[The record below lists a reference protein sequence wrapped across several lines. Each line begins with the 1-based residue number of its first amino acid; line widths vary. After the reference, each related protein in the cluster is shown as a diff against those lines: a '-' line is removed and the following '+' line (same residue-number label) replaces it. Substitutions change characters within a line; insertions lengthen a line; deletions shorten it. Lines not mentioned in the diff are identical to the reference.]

1 MMSSDSF
8 DQHAAKIPAIL
19 ELIDGK
25 RLSVMVI
32 TPRAQIKMA
41 ELLNRP
47 NPFLE
52 VETRNGDRL
61 NIAKTALKTVKEID
75 LKNAQVAE
83 LKADKSS
90 FFDPLKAL
98 GLKEGASEIDIRSA
112 YLNLVRRY
120 HPDRFAALN
129 PPDEIEVYLEAML
142 KRLNAA
148 YEILCGEAPG
158 QDGQTN
164 KHRAA

>member
-1 MMSSDSF
+1 MNSSDGF
-8 DQHAAKIPAIL
+8 DQNAPKVPAIL
-19 ELIDGK
+19 EMMDGK
-25 RLSVMVI
+25 RLSVMVVM
-32 TPRAQIKMA
+32 PRALVKMG
-41 ELLNRP
+41 EMLNRP

-61 NIAKTALKTVKEID
+61 QIAKAALKTFKEID
-75 LKNAQVAE
+75 LKKAQVAE
-83 LKADKSS
+83 LKADKSA

-98 GLKEGASEIDIRSA
+98 GLQEGASEIDIRSA

-129 PPDEIEVYLEAML
+129 PPEEIETYLEAML

-148 YEILCGEAPG
+148 YEILCGEVPG
-158 QDGQTN
+158 QDGQSN
-164 KHRAA
+164 RAA